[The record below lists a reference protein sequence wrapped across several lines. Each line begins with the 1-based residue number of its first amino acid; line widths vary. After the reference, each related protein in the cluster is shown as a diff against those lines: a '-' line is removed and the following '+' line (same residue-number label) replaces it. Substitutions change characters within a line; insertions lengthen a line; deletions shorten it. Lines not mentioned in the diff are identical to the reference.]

1 MPDEKSGKITLL
13 VCILH
18 NHSFDYGTTV
28 GKIVVDENDDE
39 KTAEEYKKRIQAWL
53 DEKKREH
60 HCTEYGDNC
69 GVDVREART
78 NRNSIILAL
87 GAEEIK

>member
-1 MPDEKSGKITLL
+1 MPDTKSGKITLL

-18 NHSFDYGTTV
+18 NHSFYCGTTA
-28 GKIVVDENDDE
+28 GKITVDQNNDE
-39 KTAEEYKKRIQAWL
+39 KTAEGYKKRIQAWL

-60 HCTEYGDNC
+60 GCAKYGDNC
-69 GVDVREART
+69 GVDIREAHA
-78 NRNSIILAL
+78 NRNSLILAL